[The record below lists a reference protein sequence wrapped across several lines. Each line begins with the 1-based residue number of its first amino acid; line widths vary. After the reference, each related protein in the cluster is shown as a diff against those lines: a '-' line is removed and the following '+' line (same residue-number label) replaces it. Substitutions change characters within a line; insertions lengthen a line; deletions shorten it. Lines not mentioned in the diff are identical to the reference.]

1 MSICFWIFYA
11 DLTLLLNKFGNFIT
25 PFSLSTVLISAMG
38 ETFAFNFRVANLFN
52 ITCQHIKCQER
63 ELFTGFPSIN
73 SSKFLTPLQCIVW
86 CSLYESLVMAALNGP
101 SLFCLISIYLICW
114 LCVSQGVTTLPI
126 TRLWPGSPK
135 LGLIQTA
142 ALNSSGTNIPP
153 SVSRWHPMNK
163 NIFVCVSNLAWKTGS
178 RK

>member
-38 ETFAFNFRVANLFN
+38 ETFAFNFRVANFFN

-63 ELFTGFPSIN
+63 EFPSIN

-86 CSLYESLVMAALNGP
+86 CSLYESLVMAGLNGP

-126 TRLWPGSPK
+126 TRLIRESQPGFDTNCYP
-135 LGLIQTA
+135 LFLWH
-142 ALNSSGTNIPP
+142 NIP
-153 SVSRWHPMNK
+153 SRYQDNIPWTK
-163 NIFVCVSNLAWKTGS
+163 TIFVCVSNLAWKTGS